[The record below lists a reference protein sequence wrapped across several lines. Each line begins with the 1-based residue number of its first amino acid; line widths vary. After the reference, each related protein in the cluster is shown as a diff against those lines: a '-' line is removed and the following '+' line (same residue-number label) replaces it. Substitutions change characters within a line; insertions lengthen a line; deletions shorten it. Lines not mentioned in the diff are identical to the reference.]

1 MLRSIP
7 HPPHAPPLLI
17 RRNALLIAFGPKY
30 DLIEHPDS
38 FALYGELPDVEPED
52 LEIKFTNHQ
61 TINIC
66 GRTKRSYTSSTLPVG
81 LIERNISSD
90 AISEGDEASGVHERD
105 VQDTQAA
112 NAETPSQPSGAQRP
126 QEKYLLSERW
136 VGEFSRSFMFH
147 VSVDQDRVEALMKN
161 GLLSIVIP
169 KA

>member
-38 FALYGELPDVEPED
+38 FALYGELPDVE
-52 LEIKFTNHQ
+52 